1 MVVVKP
7 LLQEREESPGP
18 SFLLLA
24 ANLSKPSNLNE
35 SYLILYVIF
44 NLELVFLLSKH
55 YLDSLLIDN
64 DEASVSSL
72 KVLNQP
78 LIVRNLGMVNGV
90 LNIHRIRAPSECRT
104 VLRLIQDNF
113 PEISVD
119 EYNADNTNNTN
130 NDDDDDDDDIPTDTS
145 TSARSFKKSVKG
157 NMNRL
162 EMPLNSALWYSQL
175 EKDNILVTPIV
186 YPWDFHYIV
195 QRILR
200 EEVTEASVSPNVSI
214 AKSTIID
221 GPCMIEDGVTIDDFC
236 KIKGPT
242 YIGKGSFVGM
252 SSLIRNCMIG
262 DETRIGFNCEVGRS
276 YFTGHDKIPHQ
287 NVIVDSLIGENVWF
301 GAYSVTLN
309 VLFSKNKIPFETDK
323 GKAIDT
329 GMDHFGAVIGNNST
343 IGTSVTIFPGRQI
356 HPGTVVSPDTI
367 VTRTLVGR
375 ASD

>member
-1 MVVVKP
+1 M
-7 LLQEREESPGP
+7 S
-18 SFLLLA
+18 
-24 ANLSKPSNLNE
+24 
-35 SYLILYVIF
+35 I
-44 NLELVFLLSKH
+44 
-55 YLDSLLIDN
+55 
-64 DEASVSSL
+64 
-72 KVLNQP
+72 
-78 LIVRNLGMVNGV
+78 
-90 LNIHRIRAPSECRT
+90 
-104 VLRLIQDNF
+104 
-113 PEISVD
+113 
-119 EYNADNTNNTN
+119 
-130 NDDDDDDDDIPTDTS
+130 
-145 TSARSFKKSVKG
+145 KG
-157 NMNRL
+157 NMDRI

-200 EEVTEASVSPNVSI
+200 EELTEASVSPNVSI

>member
-1 MVVVKP
+1 ME
-7 LLQEREESPGP
+7 LI
-18 SFLLLA
+18 FL
-24 ANLSKPSNLNE
+24 
-35 SYLILYVIF
+35 I
-44 NLELVFLLSKH
+44 SKH
-55 YLDSLLIDN
+55 YLDSLSIDK

-78 LIVRNLGMVNGV
+78 LIVRNLGIVKRI
-90 LNIHRIRAPSECRT
+90 LNIHRIKVPSECRA
-104 VLRLIQDNF
+104 VLRLIQNNF

-119 EYNADNTNNTN
+119 EYDINSNTNNNN
-130 NDDDDDDDDIPTDTS
+130 NDHDEAALTNTS
-145 TSARSFKKSVKG
+145 TSARSFKISIKG

-162 EMPLNSALWYSQL
+162 EIPLNSALWYSQL
-175 EKDNILVTPIV
+175 EKDNILASPII
-186 YPWDFHYIV
+186 YPWDFHYTV

-200 EEVTEASVSPNVSI
+200 EELTKVSVSSNVSI

-262 DETRIGFNCEVGRS
+262 DETHIGFNCEVGRS
-276 YFTGHDKIPHQ
+276 YLLGRDKIPHQ

-309 VLFSKNKIPFETDK
+309 VLFTRNKIPYEIDK

-329 GMDHFGAVIGNNST
+329 GMDHFGAVIGNNCT
-343 IGTSVTIFPGRQI
+343 IGTSVTIFPGRHI
-356 HPGTVVSPDTI
+356 HPGTVIGPDTI

>member
-1 MVVVKP
+1 M
-7 LLQEREESPGP
+7 
-18 SFLLLA
+18 
-24 ANLSKPSNLNE
+24 
-35 SYLILYVIF
+35 
-44 NLELVFLLSKH
+44 
-55 YLDSLLIDN
+55 DSLLIDK

-78 LIVRNLGMVNGV
+78 LIVRNLGIVKRI
-90 LNIHRIRAPSECRT
+90 LNIHRIKVPSECRA

-119 EYNADNTNNTN
+119 EYDTNNNNININN
-130 NDDDDDDDDIPTDTS
+130 NDHNKTPTDTS
-145 TSARSFKKSVKG
+145 TSARSFKISIKG
-157 NMNRL
+157 NNMNRL

-175 EKDNILVTPIV
+175 EKDNILVNPIV
-186 YPWDFHYIV
+186 YPWDFHYTV

-200 EEVTEASVSPNVSI
+200 EELTEVSVSPNVSI

-221 GPCMIEDGVTIDDFC
+221 GPCMIEDGVTVDDFC

-242 YIGKGSFVGM
+242 YIGKGSFIGM

-262 DETRIGFNCEVGRS
+262 SETHIGFNCEVGRS
-276 YFTGHDKIPHQ
+276 YLLGHDKIPHQ

-301 GAYSVTLN
+301 GAYSATDN
-309 VLFSKNKIPFETDK
+309 VLPQEESITYEIDK

-329 GMDHFGAVIGNNST
+329 GMDHFGAVIGNNCT
-343 IGTSVTIFPGRQI
+343 ISTSVTIFPGRHI

-367 VTRTLVGR
+367 VTRNLVGR
-375 ASD
+375 A

>member
-1 MVVVKP
+1 M
-7 LLQEREESPGP
+7 S
-18 SFLLLA
+18 
-24 ANLSKPSNLNE
+24 
-35 SYLILYVIF
+35 LILFLYVIF
-44 NLELVFLLSKH
+44 NLELIFLLSKH

-64 DEASVSSL
+64 DKASVSSL

-130 NDDDDDDDDIPTDTS
+130 NDDDDDDIPTDTS
-145 TSARSFKKSVKG
+145 TSARSFKMSIKG
-157 NMNRL
+157 NMDRI

-200 EEVTEASVSPNVSI
+200 EELTEASVSPNVSI

-301 GAYSVTLN
+301 GAYSATDN
-309 VLFSKNKIPFETDK
+309 VLPQEESITYEIDK

-329 GMDHFGAVIGNNST
+329 GMDHFGAVIGNNCT
-343 IGTSVTIFPGRQI
+343 ISTSVIFKPGSHIRENTLIQALWK
-356 HPGTVVSPDTI
+356 TYQVSKNAEPKKPAPKLNGNI
-367 VTRTLVGR
+367 K
-375 ASD
+375 S

>member
-1 MVVVKP
+1 
-7 LLQEREESPGP
+7 
-18 SFLLLA
+18 
-24 ANLSKPSNLNE
+24 
-35 SYLILYVIF
+35 
-44 NLELVFLLSKH
+44 
-55 YLDSLLIDN
+55 LDSLSIDK

-78 LIVRNLGMVNGV
+78 LIVRNLGIVKRI
-90 LNIHRIRAPSECRT
+90 LNIHRIKVPSECRA
-104 VLRLIQDNF
+104 VLRLIQENF

-119 EYNADNTNNTN
+119 EYDTNDANDAN
-130 NDDDDDDDDIPTDTS
+130 NNHYGKTPTDTS
-145 TSARSFKKSVKG
+145 TSARSFKISIKG

-175 EKDNILVTPIV
+175 EKDNILVNPIV
-186 YPWDFHYIV
+186 YPWDFHYTV

-200 EEVTEASVSPNVSI
+200 EELTEASVSPNVSI

-221 GPCMIEDGVTIDDFC
+221 GPCMIEDSVTIDDFC

-242 YIGKGSFVGM
+242 YIGKRSFIGM

-262 DETRIGFNCEVGRS
+262 SETHIGFNCEVGRS
-276 YFTGHDKIPHQ
+276 YLLGYDKIPHQ

-309 VLFSKNKIPFETDK
+309 VLFTRSKIPYEINK

-329 GMDHFGAVIGNNST
+329 GMDHFGAVIGNNCT
-343 IGTSVTIFPGRQI
+343 IGTSVTIFPGRHI
-356 HPGTVVSPDTI
+356 HPGTVVGPDTI

>member
-1 MVVVKP
+1 M
-7 LLQEREESPGP
+7 S
-18 SFLLLA
+18 
-24 ANLSKPSNLNE
+24 
-35 SYLILYVIF
+35 LILFLYVIF
-44 NLELVFLLSKH
+44 NLELIFLLTKH

-78 LIVRNLGMVNGV
+78 LIVRNLGMFNGV

-130 NDDDDDDDDIPTDTS
+130 NNDDGDDDIPTDAS
-145 TSARSFKKSVKG
+145 TSARSFKMSVKG

-200 EEVTEASVSPNVSI
+200 EELTEASVSPNVSI

-252 SSLIRNCMIG
+252 SSLIRNCMFG
-262 DETRIGFNCEVGRS
+262 NETRIGFNCEIGKS
-276 YFTGHDKIPHQ
+276 YFAGHDKISHQ
-287 NVIVDSLIGENVWF
+287 NVILDSIIGENVWF
-301 GAYSVTLN
+301 GGYSGTAN
-309 VLFSKNKIPFETDK
+309 VLLTQGNIRYEISKGNL
-323 GKAIDT
+323 IDSGT
-329 GMDHFGAVIGNNST
+329 NHFGAVVGNNSV
-343 IGTSVTIFPGRQI
+343 IGASVIILPGRQVPKDTMI
-356 HPGTVVSPDTI
+356 QALWKTYQVSKN
-367 VTRTLVGR
+367 
-375 ASD
+375 AY